1 MALKFLFQ
9 CLFEFTLY
17 LFAWV
22 GVGEQLGYECRSEGV
37 HRCGCAGGYV
47 EACINCFL
55 FEHNKTKQHFSDG
68 GGG

>member
-1 MALKFLFQ
+1 M
-9 CLFEFTLY
+9 
-17 LFAWV
+17 

-68 GGG
+68 GVN